1 MYIVSRAGNVHF
13 ILDNIRQKIRFQI
26 GPYLK
31 DLYAMGFLKSSP
43 DSFIEQ
49 VNLSVNVGVAGLCP
63 ITSITKKLVRQNT
76 NITTFSLE
84 DSRNYYFNTIVPAK
98 CIDFRGMM
106 ECIID
111 ALILNG
117 VFPHDV
123 LLGSLLQ
130 NTNLAYIESL
140 HAPVDKAA
148 YLVEKS
154 KANRFMYETVR
165 GGKISGTHAYY
176 TLDSAATGRYA
187 LQNDTEEYV
196 VSYSDGRQDSEL
208 IPLSGFRNHGFNP
221 SLSELGVQHNTVNIM
236 SAVHIL
242 VSRYLELYQ
251 TNISLIMGTDPE
263 YTELYQ
269 LYSYYKPAIQQARAI
284 LSLNFQ
290 SHNEKNGENEKGFVY
305 TIPYTINMETL
316 FEYYARTELKKALK
330 GSEYRVEQYSKKLY
344 LQKDIDNVDDAE
356 KGIHLMSF
364 CIPDIIIYKE
374 DKPVVVIDAK
384 YKLSGRPDRSDSH
397 QLLSYVL
404 LTGADRCGF
413 VLPGEKTEVKEMVS
427 TGDNYLPLAPRILR
441 YYELLLGSKSD
452 SSELQKVLQ

>member
-1 MYIVSRAGNVHF
+1 MERRAYETNTDTGAVIYGTCKISFAGYGRKFTKYKTRIRNASSLLGNLLYAMEYRNQDVELSNGSKMNIPENVIFIFTENTLDARNELDLAVRRRMSYLKELKADKEVIRSYYRPYISSSALNLVIDIYDRVEDYILSYFQAEPGIDPTQYIPGHGMYIVSRAGNVHF

-154 KANRFMYETVR
+154 N
-165 GGKISGTHAYY
+165 
-176 TLDSAATGRYA
+176 
-187 LQNDTEEYV
+187 
-196 VSYSDGRQDSEL
+196 
-208 IPLSGFRNHGFNP
+208 
-221 SLSELGVQHNTVNIM
+221 
-236 SAVHIL
+236 
-242 VSRYLELYQ
+242 
-251 TNISLIMGTDPE
+251 
-263 YTELYQ
+263 
-269 LYSYYKPAIQQARAI
+269 
-284 LSLNFQ
+284 
-290 SHNEKNGENEKGFVY
+290 
-305 TIPYTINMETL
+305 
-316 FEYYARTELKKALK
+316 
-330 GSEYRVEQYSKKLY
+330 
-344 LQKDIDNVDDAE
+344 
-356 KGIHLMSF
+356 
-364 CIPDIIIYKE
+364 
-374 DKPVVVIDAK
+374 
-384 YKLSGRPDRSDSH
+384 
-397 QLLSYVL
+397 
-404 LTGADRCGF
+404 
-413 VLPGEKTEVKEMVS
+413 
-427 TGDNYLPLAPRILR
+427 
-441 YYELLLGSKSD
+441 
-452 SSELQKVLQ
+452 